1 MFDLQNFEDED
12 VGATLEWL
20 KEKLADNIKLL
31 SSWDKYKK
39 EVLSGSLEWSPMH
52 TSEGFWL
59 ENSPKFE
66 ERDCQVRHYPCQRK
80 TSHATHEY
88 ERDCQVWSTRRRRSC
103 PAAWSC
109 PHAPREGVR
118 LKNILIFEDRDCY
131 LRHMPSMW

>member
-1 MFDLQNFEDED
+1 MQNFEDED

-66 ERDCQVRHYPCQRK
+66 ERDCQVRHTPGHQNPFTCV
-80 TSHATHEY
+80 S
-88 ERDCQVWSTRRRRSC
+88 QVWKRLPGMVNPKRQVLSRSLGMS
-103 PAAWSC
+103 PMQPSKGFW
-109 PHAPREGVR
+109 
-118 LKNILIFEDRDCY
+118 LKSSPKLKGCEC
-131 LRHMPSMW
+131 